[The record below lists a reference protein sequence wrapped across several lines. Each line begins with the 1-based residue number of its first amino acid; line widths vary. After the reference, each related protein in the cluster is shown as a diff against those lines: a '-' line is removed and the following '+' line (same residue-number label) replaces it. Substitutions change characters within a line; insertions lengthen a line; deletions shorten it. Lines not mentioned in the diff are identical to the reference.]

1 MGIRREGRELALDYI
16 YQLDLGVEDLASVLT
31 LLDRERRG
39 SKRVRAFARALVEGV
54 WTHREEI
61 DALLRRH
68 LLHWKL
74 ERLTRTDRGLLR
86 LAAYEMVF
94 DPDVPSKVAINEAVE
109 IGKKYGG
116 EESGKFLNG
125 VLDAIYRA
133 SL

>member
-16 YQLDLGVEDLASVLT
+16 YQLDLGVEDLASVLP

-39 SKRVRAFARALVEGV
+39 SKRVRAFARALIEGV

-94 DPDVPSKVAINEAVE
+94 DPDVPSKVAINEAVD

-116 EESGKFLNG
+116 DESGKFLNG

-133 SL
+133 SV

>member
-16 YQLDLGVEDLASVLT
+16 YQLDLGVEDLASVLP

-39 SKRVRAFARALVEGV
+39 SKRVREFARALIQGV
-54 WTHREEI
+54 WSHREEI
-61 DALLRRH
+61 DGLLRRH

-94 DPDVPSKVAINEAVE
+94 DPDVPSKVAINEAVD